1 MANLAPHDGSVVNLA
16 GCRRAVRDWATKKD
30 CRLFVTLAFNRATT
44 VQGALA
50 ALRDFHAHVD
60 RRLLGHDWCKRAARR
75 TRYAA
80 VLENVETNL
89 HVHLL
94 AAPAEGKWWRFCKA
108 AVRAWSRIAP
118 AGDVHITPASDP
130 AAAAGYMLKKV
141 GLDTFDRVRFSG
153 DH

>member
-1 MANLAPHDGSVVNLA
+1 MANVAPRTAPVVDLA
-16 GCRRAVRDWATKKD
+16 GCRRAVRDWAKALE

-44 VQGALA
+44 MKGALQ
-50 ALRDFHAHVD
+50 ALRDFHGHVD
-60 RRLLGHDWCKRAARR
+60 RRLLGHDWSKRAVRR

-89 HVHLL
+89 HVHMLV
-94 AAPAEGKWWRFCKA
+94 APADGEWWRFCKA

-118 AGDVHITPASDP
+118 AGDVHITPVSDP
-130 AAAAGYMLKKV
+130 VAAAGYMLKKV